1 MAAKYAVTSETFAKV
16 LFSRHVCD
24 VRNSRLWHGLPTSEA
39 SSTMRA
45 LSSARCT
52 DVRLYTLRIKIDTNQ
67 RALGE
72 LSRC

>member
-1 MAAKYAVTSETFAKV
+1 MQYFVTQKANTYRF
-16 LFSRHVCD
+16 
-24 VRNSRLWHGLPTSEA
+24 TEA

-52 DVRLYTLRIKIDTNQ
+52 GVRLYTLRIKIGTNQ

-72 LSRC
+72 LSHC

>member
-1 MAAKYAVTSETFAKV
+1 MPV
-16 LFSRHVCD
+16 SREWFLRLLSRCVD
-24 VRNSRLWHGLPTSEA
+24 VFTPEA

-52 DVRLYTLRIKIDTNQ
+52 GVKLYTLRIKIGTNQ

-72 LSRC
+72 LSHC